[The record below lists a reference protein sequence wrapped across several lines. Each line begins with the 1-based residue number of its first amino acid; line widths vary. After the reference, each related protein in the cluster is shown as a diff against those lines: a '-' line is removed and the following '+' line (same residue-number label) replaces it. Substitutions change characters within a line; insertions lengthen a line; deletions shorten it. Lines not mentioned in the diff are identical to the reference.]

1 MTSRELMS
9 KMLDR
14 AEARGEVRGREAGLN
29 NAMKMVKLFMEG
41 NDIAQIAEVLGEE
54 EVVVRKSLAKAGLI
68 QE

>member
-29 NAMKMVKLFMEG
+29 NAMKMVKTFYG
-41 NDIAQIAEVLGEE
+41 
-54 EVVVRKSLAKAGLI
+54 R
-68 QE
+68 